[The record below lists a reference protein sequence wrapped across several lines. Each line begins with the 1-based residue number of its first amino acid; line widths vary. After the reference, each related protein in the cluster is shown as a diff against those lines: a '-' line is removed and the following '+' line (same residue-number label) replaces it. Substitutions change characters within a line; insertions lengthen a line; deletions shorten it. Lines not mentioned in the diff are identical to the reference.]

1 MLTQYNLKMPHAVYG
16 GENAM
21 DNITA
26 IIKARGAKRVA
37 MFTDKGIEGAGLFAL
52 PEEAV
57 KASGAEYYVLD
68 ELPPEPSYMAVQK
81 LVDEFKTSGAD
92 LIVACGGGSVDTD
105 RLVIWHDKEDAVI
118 EALSAYLAEAA
129 PEVEVVFEKKTSLTD
144 SLKLVGNDPASAPD
158 MFIFA
163 HDKIGVFAEM
173 GILADV
179 NTLLPEGALDG
190 WLPMTTEA
198 ATYKG
203 TLYQLPLYFETL
215 LFMYNRRYMQDD
227 QVPAT
232 TEELYAYMEANTGR
246 GRYGFVEQ
254 HSTAYYSAAWIHGFG
269 GSIISEDGTPFPD
282 PEAVKAALRY
292 HLKFVALMPGET
304 EYSTVNTLFLE
315 GKADSTI
322 GGPWMVP
329 SAREAGIDLGIA
341 PMPTVDETGKALAPY
356 SGVQGVQVLKYAAE
370 NKTEAVKTVL
380 EALCGAE
387 IGIDLALASGCAP
400 ANADCYDDERV
411 ANDELVQA
419 MRSTAE
425 IAVPM
430 PNIPEMDVM
439 WTVVSNLLTDVNLSG
454 ADVDAAFDEALSE
467 AESLIANMQ

>member
-1 MLTQYNLKMPHAVYG
+1 MLLIA
-16 GENAM
+16 
-21 DNITA
+21 
-26 IIKARGAKRVA
+26 
-37 MFTDKGIEGAGLFAL
+37 AL
-52 PEEAV
+52 
-57 KASGAEYYVLD
+57 
-68 ELPPEPSYMAVQK
+68 
-81 LVDEFKTSGAD
+81 
-92 LIVACGGGSVDTD
+92 LIPLAACGGGSVEENK
-105 RLVIWHDKEDAVI
+105 LVVWHDKEDAVI
-118 EALSAYLAEAA
+118 EALTACLTEAA
-129 PEVEVVFEKKTSLTD
+129 PGIEVVFEKKTSLTD
-144 SLKLVGNDPASAPD
+144 SLKLVGNDPSSAPD

-179 NTLLPEGALDG
+179 NTLLNEGALDN
-190 WLPMTTEA
+190 WLPMTLEA
-198 ATYKG
+198 ASYKG

-215 LFMYNRRYMQDD
+215 LFMYNKRYMQDD

-232 TEELYAYMEANTGR
+232 TEELLAYMEQNTGR

-269 GSIISEDGTPFPD
+269 GSIISEDGTPFPE
-282 PEAVKAALRY
+282 PEAVKDALRY

-315 GKADSTI
+315 GKADATI

-329 SAREAGIDLGIA
+329 SAREAGIELGIA

-356 SGVQGVQVLKYAAE
+356 AGVQGVQVLKYAAE

-380 EALCGAE
+380 GALCSPQ

-400 ANADCYDDERV
+400 ANADCYDEPQV
-411 ANDELVQA
+411 ASDELVQA
-419 MRSTAE
+419 MRTTAE

-454 ADVDAAFDEALSE
+454 ADVDAAFDEALAE
-467 AESLIANMQ
+467 AEGLIANMK